1 MIASPCI
8 NICRLDPASGLC
20 QGCLRTLDEIAGWS
34 RIDDDARLGIL
45 AAVNRRREQNG
56 LVNNQATRKGD
67 AHD

>member
-8 NICRLDPASGLC
+8 NICRMDPASGLC

-45 AAVNRRREQNG
+45 AAVNRRREQYG
-56 LVNNQATRKGD
+56 PVNNQATHNGE